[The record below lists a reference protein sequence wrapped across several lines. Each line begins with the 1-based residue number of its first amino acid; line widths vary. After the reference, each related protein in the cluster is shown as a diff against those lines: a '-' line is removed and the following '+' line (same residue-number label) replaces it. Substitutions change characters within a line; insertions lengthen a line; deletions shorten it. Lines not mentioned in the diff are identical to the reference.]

1 MSSER
6 TRSVPDAKQTTGE
19 AGATNRATARHCRTV
34 SDRLTAYLDG
44 ELDPAAA
51 SAVRG
56 HLRLCERCRVAAED
70 HAKIRD
76 ALGDL
81 ERPEPPAAL
90 WDGVLDRLG
99 QAEIADARK
108 PRWSRWLDRV
118 RPHLV
123 PAGLATAACAT
134 AVLVMHLRTGDDDAT
149 RTPVAVGSSHQPD
162 VAPPPPAPAPAPPMP
177 PPVTRDATDALADEA
192 ARIDGR
198 FRDTAAELLPLARAE
213 LHGAARTRFDR
224 EVAAL
229 EARVVRAAAG
239 AARDRAWHALIRYLE
254 RAALGEPGRLAM
266 NEVSR

>member
-1 MSSER
+1 MNC
-6 TRSVPDAKQTTGE
+6 RS
-19 AGATNRATARHCRTV
+19 V

-44 ELDPAAA
+44 ELDPTAA

-56 HLRLCERCRVAAED
+56 HLRLCEACRLAAED

-76 ALGDL
+76 TLGDL
-81 ERPEPPAAL
+81 DRPEPPAAL

-108 PRWSRWLDRV
+108 PRWSRWIDRV

-134 AVLVMHLRTGDDDAT
+134 AVLVMHLRAGGDDAPHAGSVAIGSSQD
-149 RTPVAVGSSHQPD
+149 RVAVGSSPQD
-162 VAPPPPAPAPAPPMP
+162 RVAPQDPDLAPPAPMPP

-192 ARIDGR
+192 ARIDAR

-254 RAALGEPGRLAM
+254 SAALGEPVRLAM
-266 NEVSR
+266 NEVTR